1 MTAKEYLSQAYRLDQ
16 RINSNIEEVTM
27 LREMA
32 NSISSPSW
40 GEKVQTSRSTE
51 APFVRSLEKIMDL
64 EDIINKE
71 IDTLICLKKQIRT
84 VIEAVQNT
92 DERLVLRYRYIHNCT
107 WEQIGNELNADARTI
122 RRWHGEALLKVKV
135 PENPIVI

>member
-32 NSISSPSW
+32 SSISSPSW

-64 EDIINKE
+64 EDTINKE
-71 IDTLICLKKQIRT
+71 IDTLVCLKKQIRT
-84 VIEAVQNT
+84 
-92 DERLVLRYRYIHNCT
+92 
-107 WEQIGNELNADARTI
+107 EQIGNELNADARTI

-135 PENPIVI
+135 PENPIII

>member
-32 NSISSPSW
+32 SSISSPSW

-51 APFVRSLEKIMDL
+51 APLYGALKRSWIW
-64 EDIINKE
+64 
-71 IDTLICLKKQIRT
+71 RT
-84 VIEAVQNT
+84 PSTRKSTPLSV
-92 DERLVLRYRYIHNCT
+92 
-107 WEQIGNELNADARTI
+107 
-122 RRWHGEALLKVKV
+122 
-135 PENPIVI
+135 